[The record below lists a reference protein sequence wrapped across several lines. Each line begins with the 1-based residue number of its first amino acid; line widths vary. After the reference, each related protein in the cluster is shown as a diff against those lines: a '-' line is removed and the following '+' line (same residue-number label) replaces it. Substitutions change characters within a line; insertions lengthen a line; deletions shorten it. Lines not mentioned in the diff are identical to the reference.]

1 MAKETKVAG
10 VAPAN
15 TAVAGY
21 DWEQSG
27 VTGFENVQQ
36 SDLGIP
42 FLMILQKGSPQIDEA
57 HPDYTAKK
65 IEGAK
70 VGDIINTVKNTVV
83 WSRSSTAAL
92 QFIPCSFEKQFVEW
106 KPRESGGG
114 IVKMHANAN
123 IITECK
129 RNEKGQD
136 QLKNGNIVVTTAY
149 FYGLV
154 LIDGEYEPALIGL
167 SSTQLK
173 KAKLWLNMMQALK
186 VDGKQGR
193 YTPPMFSHAYALTT
207 APETNEKG
215 NWYGWVI
222 RMHGPVRDAGTAQLA
237 VETAKEKSNARAA
250 LPAPVDHGPIPF
262 A

>member
-10 VAPAN
+10 ATPAN

-27 VTGFENVQQ
+27 ITGFENVSQQ
-36 SDLGIP
+36 DLGIP

-57 HPDYTAKK
+57 HPDHISKK

-70 VGDIINTVKNTVV
+70 VGDIINTVKNIVV
-83 WSRSSTAAL
+83 WSRSSTTAL

-114 IVKMHANAN
+114 IVKMHSSAN

-154 LIDGEYEPALIGL
+154 MIDGEYEPALIGL

-222 RMHGPVRDAGTAQLA
+222 RMHGQVKDSGIAQLA
-237 VETAKEKSNARAA
+237 VETAKEKSSARAA